1 MNIDG
6 IKTKLLVKYP
16 MFGTIIANTS
26 FNENNKI
33 KTAAT
38 NGKEIV
44 YNFEFVDKLNEDE
57 KVFLFAHEICH
68 IAFNHIK
75 RSTDKNQK
83 LWNIATDAVI
93 NALLVNDG
101 LKFID
106 GGIDITERFGIP
118 KSDILKYNSED
129 LYEILK
135 EQVKE
140 NDDDL
145 SDINDDSNIDDHT
158 IWGDSNEIDNSSSN
172 NSSNSNENIDKEDLE
187 KEIDE
192 NAKKGEQEVFKE
204 NKKQKLDNLKKLR
217 KDLVN
222 KQAGN
227 VAGGMNRAINNIG
240 TSKPLVNWKILL
252 KERTARDFDWSYKNA
267 TVEYGV
273 LTSHLEGI
281 PIAETEIV
289 LDTSGSID
297 ESLLRNFLRECKNI
311 LQTSKLNVG
320 CFDTKFYG
328 FHEIRGESDIETM
341 PLEGGGGTDFNAAIK
356 AFSNRVDNKII
367 FTDGDAT
374 MPNEYCDAIWI
385 VFGKTNIKPN
395 GGKVIYISYDELREL
410 TNGYN
415 KSR

>member
-106 GGIDITERFGIP
+106 GGIDITERFGIQ
-118 KSDILKYNSED
+118 KSDILKYNAED

-145 SDINDDSNIDDHT
+145 SDINGDSNIDDHT
-158 IWGDSNEIDNSSSN
+158 IWSDSNEIDNSSSN
-172 NSSNSNENIDKEDLE
+172 GLNSNENINKEDLK
-187 KEIDE
+187 KEIED

-217 KDLVN
+217 KDIVN
-222 KQAGN
+222 KQVGN
-227 VAGGMNRAINNIG
+227 TAGGMNRTIDNIG

-252 KERTARDFDWSYKNA
+252 KERTVRDFDWSYKNA
-267 TVEYGV
+267 AVEYGV

-311 LQTSKLNVG
+311 LYTSKLNVG

-328 FHEIRGESDIETM
+328 FHEIRGKSDIETM

-356 AFSNRVDNKII
+356 AFSNRADNKII
-367 FTDGDAT
+367 FTDGEAT

-385 VFGKTNIKPN
+385 VFGNTNIKPN

-410 TNGYN
+410 TNSYN